1 MSYRPAK
8 RGLYPALPNQHVIGI
23 DLGTTNCALAFA
35 PRGGD
40 AREQPKV
47 ELFEVPQSVN
57 PGEVRDE
64 ALLPSFLYLPGPADF
79 PAGSIALPWDSSP
92 EFVVG
97 VLAQKRGAEVANRL
111 VASAKSW
118 LSHAGVDRTE
128 PLLPVTAPEG
138 VAKISPVEASRRYL
152 DHLRQAW
159 DSKVP
164 DAPFSRQQVLVT
176 VPASFDAVARELTLK
191 AAEQAGYENL
201 LLLEEPQAAFY
212 AWIERH
218 PDWRER
224 VAVGDLI
231 LVVDI
236 GGGTTDF
243 TLIAV
248 TEQSGELSLER
259 VAVGEHILL
268 GGDNI
273 DLALARHLEQQLAA
287 KGTKL
292 DSMQLHALWQ
302 QCRVAKERLLAGQGK
317 KREEPVT
324 ILGRGTGLV
333 GGTIKAKLAAEDV
346 ERILDEG
353 FLPAVASHDMPQRRK
368 MGFAEIGLPYAADA
382 AITRHLARFLR
393 QQAAQ
398 SEHGSVRRGPSGLAA
413 PTHVLFNGGVLRADV
428 VRRRILDVLNGWLK
442 EEGFGSVAPLEGE
455 DLMHAVA
462 RGAAYYG
469 HARAGRGVRIRGG
482 VPRTYYV
489 GVESSMPAVPGM
501 RTPLKA
507 LTVAPFG
514 MEEGT
519 SRDLRGREFGLIVG
533 EPAEFRFFQSAVR
546 KNDEAGALLD
556 DAGDELEELSPVE
569 VTLAAAGASQ
579 AGDAAGE
586 FVPVTLETVVTE
598 TGMLQLWSVARD
610 GRRWKL
616 EFNVREK
623 VKSS

>member
-1 MSYRPAK
+1 LASQY
-8 RGLYPALPNQHVIGI
+8 VIGI
-23 DLGTTNCALAFA
+23 DLGTTNCALAYA
-35 PRGGD
+35 PVGPD
-40 AREQPKV
+40 PREQPV
-47 ELFEVPQSVN
+47 VALFEVPQLVN
-57 PGEVRDE
+57 AGEVRDQP
-64 ALLPSFLYLPGPADF
+64 LLPSFLYLPGPSDF
-79 PAGSIALPWDSSP
+79 PAGSTALPWNDSP
-92 EFVVG
+92 DYVVG
-97 VLAQKRGAEVANRL
+97 GLAQKRGAEVASRL

-118 LSHAGVDRTE
+118 LSHAGIDRTSPIL
-128 PLLPVTAPEG
+128 PLNAPEG
-138 VAKISPVEASRRYL
+138 IPKVSPVEASRRYL
-152 DHLRQAW
+152 EHLRQAW
-159 DSKVP
+159 DSKMP
-164 DAPFSRQQVLVT
+164 QAPFVEQQVLVT
-176 VPASFDAVARELTLK
+176 VPASFDAVARELTLQ
-191 AAEQAGYENL
+191 AAQEAGFKNL

-224 VAVGDLI
+224 VQVGDLI

-248 TEQSGELSLER
+248 TEQSGELALER

-292 DSMQLHALWQ
+292 DSMQLLALWQ
-302 QCRVAKERLLAGQGK
+302 QCRVAKERLLDKENK
-317 KREEPVT
+317 KREEAVT

-333 GGTIKAKLAAEDV
+333 GGTIKTKLAGEDL
-346 ERILDEG
+346 ERLLDQG
-353 FLPAVASHDMPQRRK
+353 FLPAVTSRDMPQRRK

-398 SEHGSVRRGPSGLAA
+398 SEHGAVRRGASGLAA
-413 PTHVLFNGGVLRADV
+413 PTHVLFNGGVLRADI
-428 VRRRILDVLNGWLK
+428 VRRRILDVLNGWLS
-442 EEGFGSVAPLEGE
+442 EEGLAPAAPLLGE

-469 HARAGRGVRIRGG
+469 LALMGRGVRIRGG

-489 GVESSMPAVPGM
+489 GIESSLPAVPGM
-501 RTPLKA
+501 RAPVKA
-507 LTVAPFG
+507 LTVAAFG

-519 SRDLRGREFGLIVG
+519 SVDLKGREFGLIVG

-546 KNDEAGALLD
+546 KNDAVGTMLEEVSE
-556 DAGDELEELSPVE
+556 ELEELSPVE
-569 VTLAAAGASQ
+569 VTLDAEGQ
-579 AGDAAGE
+579 AGQ

-623 VKSS
+623 VRAEAF

>member
-1 MSYRPAK
+1 M
-8 RGLYPALPNQHVIGI
+8 PNQYVIGI

-35 PRGGD
+35 PQGGD
-40 AREQPKV
+40 AGERPQV
-47 ELFEVPQSVN
+47 TLFEISQLVN

-64 ALLPSFLYLPGPADF
+64 PLLPSFLYLPGPADF
-79 PAGSIALPWDSSP
+79 PAGSIALPWDDSP
-92 EFVVG
+92 RFVVG
-97 VLAQKRGAEVANRL
+97 ALAQKRGAEVANRL

-118 LSHAGVDRTE
+118 LSHAGVDRTS
-128 PLLPVTAPEG
+128 PILPYTASEG
-138 VAKISPVEASRRYL
+138 VTRVSPVEASRRYL
-152 DHLRQAW
+152 DHMRQAW

-164 DAPFSRQQVLVT
+164 DAPFTQQQVLVT

-218 PDWRER
+218 SDWRER

-248 TEQSGELSLER
+248 TEQSGELALER

-273 DLALARHLEQQLAA
+273 DLALARHLEQQLAS

-302 QCRVAKERLLAGQGK
+302 QCRLAKERLLVGQGK

-333 GGTIKAKLAAEDV
+333 GGTIKTKLAAEDV
-346 ERILDEG
+346 ERILEEG
-353 FLPAVASHDMPQRRK
+353 FLPAVSSHDMPQRRK
-368 MGFAEIGLPYAADA
+368 MGLAEIGLPYASDA

-398 SEHGSVRRGPSGLAA
+398 SEHGSVRRGASGLAA
-413 PTHVLFNGGVLRADV
+413 PTHVLFNGGVLRAAV
-428 VRRRILDVLNGWLK
+428 VRRRILDVLNGWLAD
-442 EEGFGSVAPLEGE
+442 EGLGPVTPLLGE

-469 HARAGRGVRIRGG
+469 LARAGHGIRIRGG

-489 GVESSMPAVPGM
+489 GIESSMPAVPGM

-519 SRDLRGREFGLIVG
+519 SVDLRGREFGLIVG

-546 KNDEAGALLD
+546 KNDAAGALLD
-556 DAGDELEELSPVE
+556 DTGDELEELSPVE
-569 VTLAAAGASQ
+569 VTLGAASQ
-579 AGDAAGE
+579 DVAGSAGE

-623 VKSS
+623 VRSA

>member
-1 MSYRPAK
+1 
-8 RGLYPALPNQHVIGI
+8 LPIQYVIGI
-23 DLGTTNCALAFA
+23 DLGTTNCALAYA
-35 PRGGD
+35 PESGD
-40 AREQPKV
+40 PPGHAGEQPPV
-47 ELFEVPQSVN
+47 ALFEVPQLVN
-57 PGEVRDE
+57 PGEVRDQ
-64 ALLPSFLYLPGPADF
+64 ALLPSFLYLAGASDF
-79 PAGSIALPWDSSP
+79 PAGSLALPWDQSASY
-92 EFVVG
+92 VVG
-97 VLAQKRGAEVANRL
+97 ALAQKRGAEVASRL
-111 VASAKSW
+111 VSSAKSW
-118 LSHAGVDRTE
+118 LSNPGVDRTAPVL
-128 PLLPVTAPEG
+128 PLNAPEG
-138 VAKISPVEASRRYL
+138 VQKISPVEASRRYL
-152 DHLRQAW
+152 EHVRQAW
-159 DSKVP
+159 DSRKP
-164 DAPFSRQQVLVT
+164 DAPFIEQQVLVT

-191 AAEQAGYENL
+191 AAQEADYQNL

-248 TEQSGELSLER
+248 TEQTGELALER

-292 DSMQLHALWQ
+292 DAMQLHTLWQ
-302 QCRVAKERLLAGQGK
+302 QCRLAKERLLDQENK
-317 KREEPVT
+317 KREEAVT

-333 GGTIKAKLAAEDV
+333 GGTIKTKLAADDL
-346 ERILDEG
+346 ERILDQG
-353 FLPAVASHDMPQRRK
+353 FLPMVSSHDMPQRRK
-368 MGFAEIGLPYAADA
+368 MGLAEIGLPYASDA

-398 SEHGSVRRGPSGLAA
+398 SEHGSVRRGASGLAA
-413 PTHVLFNGGVLRADV
+413 PTHVLFNGGVLRSGV
-428 VRRRILDVLNGWLK
+428 VRQRILDVLNGWLS
-442 EEGFGSVAPLEGE
+442 EEGLAPVAPLMGE

-469 HARAGRGVRIRGG
+469 LARAGRGVRIRGG

-489 GVESSMPAVPGM
+489 GVESSLPAVPGM
-501 RTPLKA
+501 RVPVKA

-514 MEEGT
+514 MEEG
-519 SRDLRGREFGLIVG
+519 SSLDLRGREFGLIVG

-546 KNDEAGALLD
+546 KNDSPGAMLD
-556 DAGDELEELSPVE
+556 DVGGELEELSPVE
-569 VTLAAAGASQ
+569 VTLDAAGQ
-579 AGDAAGE
+579 AGE
-586 FVPVTLETVVTE
+586 FVPVTLESVVTE

-623 VKSS
+623 IHTDAS

>member
-1 MSYRPAK
+1 
-8 RGLYPALPNQHVIGI
+8 LPALQNQFVIGI

-35 PRGGD
+35 APGGD
-40 AREQPKV
+40 AREQPPV
-47 ELFEVPQSVN
+47 SLFEVPQLVN
-57 PGEVRDE
+57 PGEVRE
-64 ALLPSFLYLPGPADF
+64 EPLLPSFLYLPGPSDF
-79 PAGSIALPWDSSP
+79 PAGSIALPWDDSP
-92 EFVVG
+92 RFVTG
-97 VLAQKRGAEVANRL
+97 ALAQKRGAEVANRL

-118 LSHAGVDRTE
+118 LSHAGVDRTAAII
-128 PLLPVTAPEG
+128 PNNAPDG
-138 VAKISPVEASRRYL
+138 VERISPVEASRRYL
-152 DHLRQAW
+152 EHLRQAW
-159 DSKVP
+159 DSKMP
-164 DAPFSRQQVLVT
+164 DAPFVKQQVLVT

-248 TEQSGELSLER
+248 TEQAGELALER

-273 DLALARHLEQQLAA
+273 DLALARHLEQQLAG

-292 DSMQLHALWQ
+292 DAMQLHALWQ
-302 QCRVAKERLLAGQGK
+302 QCRVAKERLLAGEGK

-333 GGTIKAKLAAEDV
+333 GGTIKTKLAADDV

-353 FLPAVASHDMPQRRK
+353 FLPAVSSQDMPQRRK
-368 MGFAEIGLPYAADA
+368 MGLAEIGLPYAADA

-393 QQAAQ
+393 QQASQ
-398 SEHGSVRRGPSGLAA
+398 SEHGSVRRGASGLAA
-413 PTHVLFNGGVLRADV
+413 PTHVLYNGGVLRAGV
-428 VRRRILDVLNGWLK
+428 VRKRILDVLNGWLK
-442 EEGFGSVAPLEGE
+442 EEGLAPAAALTGE

-469 HARAGRGVRIRGG
+469 LARTGRGVRIRGG

-489 GVESSMPAVPGM
+489 GIESSMPAVPGM

-507 LTVAPFG
+507 LAVAPFG

-519 SRDLRGREFGLIVG
+519 SVDLRGREFGLIVG

-546 KNDEAGALLD
+546 KNDAAGALLD
-556 DAGDELEELSPVE
+556 DTGDELEELSPVE
-569 VTLAAAGASQ
+569 VTLEAEGNAGQ
-579 AGDAAGE
+579 

-623 VKSS
+623 VKAS